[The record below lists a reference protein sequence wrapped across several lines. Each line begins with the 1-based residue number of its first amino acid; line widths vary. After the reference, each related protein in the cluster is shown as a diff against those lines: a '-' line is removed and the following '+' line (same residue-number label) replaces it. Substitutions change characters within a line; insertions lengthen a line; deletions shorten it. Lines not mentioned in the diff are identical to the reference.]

1 MRRVLL
7 VGVFI
12 LSVFSSVVTS
22 KSRLVLKQEQEPEF
36 LEQWEVSTSSNT
48 MPTEWPQ
55 VAGREAKE
63 VVLEIQE
70 QNPSLKVVAVK
81 EGSPV
86 TMDHRTDRVRVF
98 FNTEGFVVGKP
109 KVG

>member
-7 VGVFI
+7 VGVII

-36 LEQWEVSTSSNT
+36 LEQWEGTSSNT

>member
-7 VGVFI
+7 VGVII
-12 LSVFSSVVTS
+12 LSVFPSVVTS

-36 LEQWEVSTSSNT
+36 LEQWEGTSSNT

-55 VAGREAKE
+55 VAGRNAKE
-63 VVLEIQE
+63 VVSEIQE

>member
-7 VGVFI
+7 VGVII

-63 VVLEIQE
+63 VVSEIQE